1 MKRREFIAASSFM
14 MVQAVEQPVQNFAPM
29 DQGAYRPVKLASKA
43 GATPQLTMEERDA
56 LEHRIKCMCGCSL
69 DVYTCR
75 TTDFTCPLSPAMHRD
90 VVGLIDGGHTA
101 DEILDAFTTVYG
113 EQVLM
118 APKKTGF
125 NWAGYFMPFV
135 ALATGAAGLTLLLK
149 RWTARAASV
158 AAVTTLPVAAG
169 ATDDEL
175 ARLAAAVRDD
185 GGEDE

>member
-1 MKRREFIAASSFM
+1 
-14 MVQAVEQPVQNFAPM
+14 
-29 DQGAYRPVKLASKA
+29 
-43 GATPQLTMEERDA
+43 
-56 LEHRIKCMCGCSL
+56 
-69 DVYTCR
+69 
-75 TTDFTCPLSPAMHRD
+75 MHRD

>member
-1 MKRREFIAASSFM
+1 MNRREFMAVGSF
-14 MVQAVEQPVQNFAPM
+14 VVLQAVEQPAQNFAPM
-29 DQGAYRPVKLASKA
+29 DQGAYRPVKRDAKP
-43 GATPQLTMEERDA
+43 GATPQLTMEQRDA

-90 VVGLIDGGHTA
+90 VVALVDGGYTEP
-101 DEILDAFTTVYG
+101 EILDAFTTVYG

-125 NWAGYFMPFV
+125 NWAGYIMPFV

-149 RWTARAASV
+149 RWTSRAAAV
-158 AAVTTLPVAAG
+158 AAVTAAPVAAS

-175 ARLAAAVRDD
+175 ARLAAAIRDD
-185 GGEDE
+185 GGDDE